1 MEVATKEENTIK
13 SGDSEV
19 MWYPFPRHRINTM
32 DKQNPNITL

>member
-1 MEVATKEENTIK
+1 MEVAAKEENTMK

-19 MWYPFPRHRINTM
+19 MWYLFPSHRIHTM